1 MTTRIP
7 HLIASTVLLA
17 LLTGCATPA
26 AVSNMS
32 VYTTQRTAP
41 AALKKAI
48 AVADVT
54 GGRETNPLWISQ
66 VSSQAF
72 RSALEDSLANAG
84 VFERVLSASKY
95 RLTADLNQLEQ
106 PAFGIDMTVTSSIKY
121 TVVDTKTGKNV
132 YSRLISAPFTAGFSD
147 SPLGATRVRIATE
160 GSIKKNIELL
170 INDLLITP
178 ERLATQRHFS
188 CHEDF
193 AMQQAENQYRQKQRV
208 AGADR
213 SDDWPRR

>member
-41 AALKKAI
+41 AALKKTI

-84 VFERVLSASKY
+84 VFEQVLSASKY

-170 INDLLITP
+170 INDLLIMKT
-178 ERLATQRHFS
+178 
-188 CHEDF
+188 D
-193 AMQQAENQYRQKQRV
+193 
-208 AGADR
+208 
-213 SDDWPRR
+213 

>member
-1 MTTRIP
+1 MMNKIP
-7 HLIASTVLLA
+7 HLIASTLLPALLA
-17 LLTGCATPA
+17 GCATPA

-32 VYTTQRTAP
+32 VYSTQHTAP
-41 AALKKAI
+41 AALKNAI

-54 GGRETNPLWISQ
+54 GGKETNPLWIAQ
-66 VSSQAF
+66 VSSEAF

-121 TVVDTKTGKNV
+121 TVVDTKTGKEV
-132 YSRLISAPFTAGFSD
+132 YSRLIRAPFTAGFSD

-170 INDLLITP
+170 INDLLV
-178 ERLATQRHFS
+178 
-188 CHEDF
+188 
-193 AMQQAENQYRQKQRV
+193 MK
-208 AGADR
+208 AD
-213 SDDWPRR
+213 